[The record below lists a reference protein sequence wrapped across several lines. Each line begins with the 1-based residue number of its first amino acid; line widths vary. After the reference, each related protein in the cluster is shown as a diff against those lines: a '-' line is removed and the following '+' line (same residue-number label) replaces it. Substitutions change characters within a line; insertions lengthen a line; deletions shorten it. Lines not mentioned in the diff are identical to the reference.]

1 MICPNCGT
9 RLPEGSTRCHF
20 CGFIFSARPTTGEIA
35 IIVVT
40 LAAVMIAVSLLLVV
54 LTAAMEI
61 DYRLR
66 VIGCFV
72 IGAIVAL
79 GYWKASRWANPRLAR
94 FG

>member
-20 CGFIFSARPTTGEIA
+20 CGFIVSARQTPGETA

-54 LTAAMEI
+54 LTSAMEI
-61 DYRLR
+61 DPRLR
-66 VIGCFV
+66 VVGCFV
-72 IGAIVAL
+72 IGAIVAW